1 MYNTDLPTRA
11 ELPSTG
17 KLLRS
22 TLMAAV
28 IAVALLIT
36 VVLPAEYAIDPTGAG
51 RLLGLTEM
59 GEIKTQLAEEAELDQ
74 ANDQSS
80 AQQASQLTASQET
93 ASDREPETASDADA
107 QTSTS
112 DAEVAPQTANSAS
125 ASDPVEPSPADSER
139 VMTDA
144 SVALAEALATEEAT
158 SLTAQAEEASPWSD
172 EVSFTLTPGEG
183 TEYKL
188 TMQEGAV
195 ATFAWASD
203 GGPVNFDTHGDG
215 NGNSISYE
223 KGRGVP
229 EDEGELEAAFNG
241 NHGWFFRNRNDS
253 DVTIVLRVGGDYG
266 ELVKAL

>member
-74 ANDQSS
+74 ANDQASV
-80 AQQASQLTASQET
+80 QQASQPTAPQEASSDSQP
-93 ASDREPETASDADA
+93 ATASDAGS
-107 QTSTS
+107 QTATS
-112 DAEVAPQTANSAS
+112 QAEMAPQTANSAP
-125 ASDPVEPSPADSER
+125 ASDPVAPSPAESER
-139 VMTDA
+139 MMTDA
-144 SVALAEALATEEAT
+144 SVALAEALASEEAASQAT
-158 SLTAQAEEASPWSD
+158 QAEEASPWRD
-172 EVSFTLTPGEG
+172 EVSFTLTPGQG

-195 ATFAWASD
+195 ATFAWASE

-229 EDEGELEAAFNG
+229 EDEGELEAAFTG
-241 NHGWFFRNRNDS
+241 NHGWFFRNRNDN
-253 DVTIVLRVGGDYG
+253 DVTIVLRVDGDYG

>member
-74 ANDQSS
+74 ANEEAAAVQASPSATPQESASDNQPTA
-80 AQQASQLTASQET
+80 AQQAS
-93 ASDREPETASDADA
+93 DVEPEQVASLVPD
-107 QTSTS
+107 Q
-112 DAEVAPQTANSAS
+112 EMVQP
-125 ASDPVEPSPADSER
+125 E
-139 VMTDA
+139 A
-144 SVALAEALATEEAT
+144 SVALAEALAAEEAASQATEEAAT
-158 SLTAQAEEASPWSD
+158 WGD

-188 TMQEGAV
+188 TMEEGAV
-195 ATFAWASD
+195 ATFAWTSD
-203 GGPVNFDTHGDG
+203 GGPLNFDTHGDG

-229 EDEGELEAAFNG
+229 EDEGELEAAFTG
-241 NHGWFFRNRNDS
+241 NHGWFFRNRNDN
-253 DVTIVLRVGGDYG
+253 DVTVVLRVGGDYG
-266 ELVKAL
+266 ELNKVL

>member
-22 TLMAAV
+22 TLMAVV
-28 IAVALLIT
+28 IAVALLIS

-74 ANDQSS
+74 ASV
-80 AQQASQLTASQET
+80 QQASEPAAPQEAVSDSQPSTAT
-93 ASDREPETASDADA
+93 ATAAP
-107 QTSTS
+107 TS
-112 DAEVAPQTANSAS
+112 DVETEQVAASLPEDQEMVQTEAN
-125 ASDPVEPSPADSER
+125 
-139 VMTDA
+139 
-144 SVALAEALATEEAT
+144 VALADAPAAEETPSQATEE
-158 SLTAQAEEASPWSD
+158 TAAWGY
-172 EVSFTLTPGEG
+172 EVTFTLTPGEG

-188 TMQEGAV
+188 TMEEGAV

-203 GGPVNFDTHGDG
+203 GGPLNFDTHGDG

-229 EDEGELEAAFNG
+229 EDEGELEAAFTG
-241 NHGWFFRNRNDS
+241 NHGWFFRNRNDN
-253 DVTIVLRVGGDYG
+253 DVTVVLRVGGDYG
-266 ELVKAL
+266 ELKGML

>member
-22 TLMAAV
+22 TLMAVV
-28 IAVALLIT
+28 IAVALLIS

-74 ANDQSS
+74 ASV
-80 AQQASQLTASQET
+80 QQASEPAAPQEAVSDSQPSAATAT
-93 ASDREPETASDADA
+93 AAP
-107 QTSTS
+107 TS
-112 DAEVAPQTANSAS
+112 DVETEQVAASLPEDQEMVQTEAN
-125 ASDPVEPSPADSER
+125 
-139 VMTDA
+139 
-144 SVALAEALATEEAT
+144 VALADAPAAEETPSQATEE
-158 SLTAQAEEASPWSD
+158 TAAWGD
-172 EVSFTLTPGEG
+172 EVTFTLTPGEG

-188 TMQEGAV
+188 TMEEGAV

-203 GGPVNFDTHGDG
+203 GGPLNFDTHGDG

-229 EDEGELEAAFNG
+229 EDEGELEAAFTG
-241 NHGWFFRNRNDS
+241 NHGWFFRNRNDN
-253 DVTIVLRVGGDYG
+253 DVTVVLRVGGDYG
-266 ELVKAL
+266 ELKGML

>member
-28 IAVALLIT
+28 IAAALLIS
-36 VVLPAEYAIDPTGAG
+36 VVLPAEYAVDPTGAG

-74 ANDQSS
+74 ANDQAS
-80 AQQASQLTASQET
+80 AQQASEPTAPQEAVSDSQPSTATAS
-93 ASDREPETASDADA
+93 AAP
-107 QTSTS
+107 TS
-112 DAEVAPQTANSAS
+112 DVEREQVAASLPEDQKMEQTEAN
-125 ASDPVEPSPADSER
+125 
-139 VMTDA
+139 
-144 SVALAEALATEEAT
+144 VALADAPAAEETSTQATEE
-158 SLTAQAEEASPWSD
+158 TAAWGD
-172 EVSFTLTPGEG
+172 EVTFTLAPGEG

-188 TMQEGAV
+188 TMDEGAV
-195 ATFAWASD
+195 TTFAWMSD
-203 GGPVNFDTHGDG
+203 GGPLNFDTHGDG

-229 EDEGELEAAFNG
+229 EDEGELEAAFTG
-241 NHGWFFRNRNDS
+241 NHGWFFRNRNDN
-253 DVTIVLRVGGDYG
+253 DVTVVLRVGGDYG
-266 ELVKAL
+266 ELRKML

>member
-22 TLMAAV
+22 TLMAVV
-28 IAVALLIT
+28 IAVALLIS

-74 ANDQSS
+74 ASV
-80 AQQASQLTASQET
+80 QQASEPAAPQEAVSDSQPSAATAT
-93 ASDREPETASDADA
+93 AAP
-107 QTSTS
+107 TS
-112 DAEVAPQTANSAS
+112 DVETEQVAASLPEDQEMVQTEAN
-125 ASDPVEPSPADSER
+125 
-139 VMTDA
+139 
-144 SVALAEALATEEAT
+144 VALADAPAAEETPSQATEE
-158 SLTAQAEEASPWSD
+158 TAAWGD
-172 EVSFTLTPGEG
+172 EVTFTLTPGEG

-188 TMQEGAV
+188 TMEEGAV

-203 GGPVNFDTHGDG
+203 GGPLNFDTHGDG

-223 KGRGVP
+223 KMRESWKLLSPATTAG
-229 EDEGELEAAFNG
+229 
-241 NHGWFFRNRNDS
+241 S
-253 DVTIVLRVGGDYG
+253 SVT
-266 ELVKAL
+266 AMTTT

>member
-17 KLLRS
+17 QLLRS
-22 TLMAAV
+22 TLIAAV

-59 GEIKTQLAEEAELDQ
+59 GEIKTQLAEEAELDR
-74 ANDQSS
+74 ANDQAM
-80 AQQASQLTASQET
+80 AQQASQPSASQEIV
-93 ASDREPETASDADA
+93 SDRHSTTVNDADA
-107 QTSTS
+107 QTETS
-112 DAEVAPQTANSAS
+112 EAGIAPQTADSAS
-125 ASDPVEPSPADSER
+125 ASDPAAPSPTDSER
-139 VMTDA
+139 MMTDA
-144 SVALAEALATEEAT
+144 SAAMAETLATDEAA
-158 SLTAQAEEASPWSD
+158 SQAAQAEEATPWSD

-188 TMQEGAV
+188 TMEEGAV
-195 ATFAWASD
+195 VTFAWVSE

-229 EDEGELEAAFNG
+229 EDEGELEAAFTG
-241 NHGWFFRNRNDS
+241 NHGWFFRNRNDN
-253 DVTIVLRVGGDYG
+253 DVTVVLRVGGDYG
-266 ELVKAL
+266 ELKRML